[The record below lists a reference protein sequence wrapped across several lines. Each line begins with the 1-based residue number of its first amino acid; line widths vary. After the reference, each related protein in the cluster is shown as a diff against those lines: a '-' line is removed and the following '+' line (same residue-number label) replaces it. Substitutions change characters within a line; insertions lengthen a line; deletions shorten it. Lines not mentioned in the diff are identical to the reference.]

1 MDNKILT
8 IADVVQAVQ
17 FAEIAHSHQVDKNG
31 LPYIR
36 HPISVMNRVVQAGY
50 TQPIFM
56 ITAVLHDTVEDTSAM
71 ISDLMI
77 RFGIDVA
84 RAVDS
89 VTRMV
94 NPVTKDNLET
104 YREFV
109 LRAMLHPV
117 GRVVKFHDIQ
127 DNMDPKRAVKDKAR
141 HLTERYVWALNQY
154 RNRPSGIAGLSLYDH
169 MTEVGF

>member
-1 MDNKILT
+1 MDNKMLT
-8 IADVVQAVQ
+8 IADVIQAVQ
-17 FAEIAHSHQVDKNG
+17 LAEIAHSRQVDKNG
-31 LPYIR
+31 VPYIR
-36 HPISVMNRVVQAGY
+36 HPLSVMNRVVKAGY
-50 TQPIFM
+50 IQPIFM
-56 ITAVLHDTVEDTSAM
+56 ITAVLHDTVEDTPVL
-71 ISDLMI
+71 ISDLI
-77 RFGIDVA
+77 DHFGVEVA
-84 RAVDS
+84 AAVDS

-154 RNRPSGIAGLSLYDH
+154 RNRPSGITGLSLYNH
-169 MTEVGF
+169 MMGVGF